1 MVKCNRRIKNCA
13 PPPDPFSIYMYMSLR
28 FYYFILINLPGKTYQ
43 YAYAKPNEICITLKL
58 FKMCH
63 SSDSYARSVIRA
75 SAATVRRHSRIKSW
89 KPLTVN
95 ELRRFLAI
103 VFNMGLI
110 KKTSIEEYWN
120 TTMPS
125 QSSKWFKK
133 VMSRNRFQLILRFL
147 YVSDHSR
154 NVSRQVIFFN
164 LFKN

>member
-1 MVKCNRRIKNCA
+1 MC
-13 PPPDPFSIYMYMSLR
+13 PPPFSIYMSMSLR

-43 YAYAKPNEICITLKL
+43 YVYAKPNEICITLKL

-103 VFNMGLI
+103 VFNCWLR
-110 KKTSIEEYWN
+110 KHQLKN
-120 TTMPS
+120 TGILLC
-125 QSSKWFKK
+125 Q
-133 VMSRNRFQLILRFL
+133 VNCQNVSRNRFQLILRFL

>member
-1 MVKCNRRIKNCA
+1 MFSRITHKTFLTPFITKIQNFCSKQKLVWWINA
-13 PPPDPFSIYMYMSLR
+13 TEELKIVPSPDPFSIYMYMSLR

-125 QSSKWFKK
+125 QSSKWF
-133 VMSRNRFQLILRFL
+133 
-147 YVSDHSR
+147 
-154 NVSRQVIFFN
+154 
-164 LFKN
+164 

>member
-1 MVKCNRRIKNCA
+1 MFPWIQNVKKWSN
-13 PPPDPFSIYMYMSLR
+13 F
-28 FYYFILINLPGKTYQ
+28 FFFISCIFLCYNNNF
-43 YAYAKPNEICITLKL
+43 KPNFKEIIFFHIPPNAWCLVTFTLKL

>member
-1 MVKCNRRIKNCA
+1 MFSRITHKTFLTPIQNFCSKQKLVWCMDKCNRRIKNGKLC
-13 PPPDPFSIYMYMSLR
+13 PPHPFSIYMYMSLR
-28 FYYFILINLPGKTYQ
+28 FYYFIHINSPGKTYQ

-63 SSDSYARSVIRA
+63 SSDSYARCVIRA

-125 QSSKWFKK
+125 QSSKWF
-133 VMSRNRFQLILRFL
+133 
-147 YVSDHSR
+147 
-154 NVSRQVIFFN
+154 
-164 LFKN
+164 